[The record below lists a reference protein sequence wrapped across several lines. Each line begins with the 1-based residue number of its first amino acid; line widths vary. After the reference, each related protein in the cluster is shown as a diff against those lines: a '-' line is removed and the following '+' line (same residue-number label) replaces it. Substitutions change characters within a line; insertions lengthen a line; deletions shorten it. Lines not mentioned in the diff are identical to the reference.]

1 MQTALSFNILG
12 YERASGASSKED
24 HPIAVDWNELE
35 IPRPRAQWQ
44 YVTVEML
51 GVIDSGQIL
60 KICRLKLVSRDNSW
74 LGCGSVISHGIL

>member
-51 GVIDSGQIL
+51 GVIDNGQIL
-60 KICRLKLVSRDNSW
+60 KFCRLKLVSRDNSW
-74 LGCGSVISHGIL
+74 LECGSVISYGIL